1 MLTFSAARA
10 AMWILVVLLIAATG
24 FVSYDAAIAAD
35 LTIVPDAKNSS
46 SAGTLKIKPDRHD
59 FGQVIVP
66 LTTAPET
73 IKVSNNS
80 KSASIEFTSIVAAPP
95 FSIQTDGCSG
105 TPLAAGSLC
114 NVEVVFHPTV
124 TGKITKK
131 KGLTFTDSA
140 KKSPQHV
147 ELSGEGI
154 VGATPTAP
162 ATATPTKTASPT
174 PTVTGTPTI
183 SATPTLT
190 VTRTPT
196 QSPTGTPTKA
206 CNGTCT
212 PTATASGTPTI
223 SPTSQFTPTPTVTT
237 TPTATATATCTP
249 NSEPTPFV
257 AGLVLIAGGQASN
270 GTPLNTAEVFNPAT
284 NIFTLT
290 TAPALGGSNMNDGR
304 YSHAAAPLH
313 STGGDIL
320 LSGGFDSMGVAK
332 STETY
337 SGITHQ
343 FTLGA
348 DMLDSRQG
356 HTATSLARFQVLIA
370 GGQDAGGTVL
380 NSAEVVFGTAPGLM
394 NTPRVDAAAA
404 VEKAAVG
411 VSRSDTCPGPV
422 IITGGSDGLS
432 ALQSA
437 ELFDPN
443 SFSFT
448 LTDAASLGGTQMNAA
463 RVFHTATLLTNPGN
477 LLVLVAGGEGVAG
490 AAQTS
495 AEIFTV
501 ATNKFTLTTALGG
514 TDMTVAR
521 AKQTAT
527 ALGPTTVLIAGG
539 IDSSGIALASAE
551 TFDLSTNSFTAVG
564 SMHSARFNHAAA
576 LLSNGK
582 VLITGGE
589 DGSGNT
595 LNTAEIFDPVTNK
608 FTLTTDA
615 SLGGNNMNVARKLH
629 TATAY

>member
-1 MLTFSAARA
+1 M
-10 AMWILVVLLIAATG
+10 
-24 FVSYDAAIAAD
+24 
-35 LTIVPDAKNSS
+35 
-46 SAGTLKIKPDRHD
+46 
-59 FGQVIVP
+59 
-66 LTTAPET
+66 
-73 IKVSNNS
+73 
-80 KSASIEFTSIVAAPP
+80 
-95 FSIQTDGCSG
+95 
-105 TPLAAGSLC
+105 
-114 NVEVVFHPTV
+114 
-124 TGKITKK
+124 
-131 KGLTFTDSA
+131 
-140 KKSPQHV
+140 
-147 ELSGEGI
+147 
-154 VGATPTAP
+154 
-162 ATATPTKTASPT
+162 
-174 PTVTGTPTI
+174 
-183 SATPTLT
+183 
-190 VTRTPT
+190 
-196 QSPTGTPTKA
+196 
-206 CNGTCT
+206 
-212 PTATASGTPTI
+212 
-223 SPTSQFTPTPTVTT
+223 
-237 TPTATATATCTP
+237 
-249 NSEPTPFV
+249 
-257 AGLVLIAGGQASN
+257 LIAGGQASN

-284 NIFTLT
+284 NTFTLT
-290 TAPALGGSNMNDGR
+290 TAPAFGGSNMNDGR

-320 LSGGFDSMGVAK
+320 VSGGFDSMGVAK

-343 FTLGA
+343 FTPGA

-356 HTATSLARFQVLIA
+356 HTATSLARFKVLIA
-370 GGQDAGGTVL
+370 GGQDASGTVL
-380 NSAEVVFGTAPGLM
+380 NSAEVVFGTATGLM
-394 NTPRVDAAAA
+394 NTPRVDAAAT

-422 IITGGSDGLS
+422 IITGGSDGLM

-443 SFSFT
+443 SLSFT
-448 LTDAASLGGTQMNAA
+448 LTDAASLGGTQMNTA
-463 RVFHTATLLTNPGN
+463 RVFHTATLLTNSGD

-490 AAQTS
+490 AAQSS

-501 ATNKFTLTTALGG
+501 ATNKFALTTALGG

-576 LLSNGK
+576 LLANGK

-595 LNTAEIFDPVTNK
+595 LNTAEIFDPVTNTFK
-608 FTLTTDA
+608 LTTDA